1 MGSTAPKRPTLS
13 KSHPPAKISE
23 CQPFS
28 GRDSKETNKC
38 LHINTRVYISDG
50 ESRNIKYSER
60 KLKGLCFKQG
70 GEGSLV
76 GGGSADGRPEC
87 ISKLSRMPGEK
98 PCSQGNPKYKGPEAK
113 RKIVLSLSLRCIAS

>member
-1 MGSTAPKRPTLS
+1 MGPTAPKRPTLS

-50 ESRNIKYSER
+50 ERRKIKDSER
-60 KLKGLCFKQG
+60 EKVERALFQT
-70 GEGSLV
+70 
-76 GGGSADGRPEC
+76 GRGR
-87 ISKLSRMPGEK
+87 KPGWRR
-98 PCSQGNPKYKGPEAK
+98 Q
-113 RKIVLSLSLRCIAS
+113 R